1 MAEERMA
8 ELLERLRSGRPVV
21 RLEAAKAL
29 GEMGEG
35 AVVPEVL
42 EALVERLRDDEA
54 PEVRREVAEAL
65 AKMAFGASWDVKR
78 AVATPEV
85 VRALRERLGDDDPE
99 VRTYAAHALGMMG
112 PAAAR
117 PEVLEALVERLKDEN
132 EWVRMEA
139 AQALGGMGPA
149 AAAPEVV
156 GALLERFWDEEG
168 DVGSAAA
175 QALGWLAA
183 DYPEVVL
190 AILPHLRDAS
200 ERVRGHALFALDSM
214 LDALEIRPVPAT
226 PEVLEALRECLGGE
240 QDVRVRQVVAR
251 LLGMMGRA
259 AGRPA
264 RSPGR
269 WDRRRGGGRRKH

>member
-8 ELLERLRSGRPVV
+8 ELLERLRSGRLVV

-35 AVVPEVL
+35 AVV
-42 EALVERLRDDEA
+42 
-54 PEVRREVAEAL
+54 
-65 AKMAFGASWDVKR
+65 
-78 AVATPEV
+78 
-85 VRALRERLGDDDPE
+85 
-99 VRTYAAHALGMMG
+99 
-112 PAAAR
+112 

-264 RSPGR
+264 RSPVR
-269 WDRRRGGGRRKH
+269 PDRRRSGGGWRTH